1 MSAVALTACV
11 AQPRAVVTPGGP
23 FAMVDPGVSAPKVV
37 LLLPLTGTNAELG
50 RGMLR
55 AAQVALDGPGVS
67 GQPAPVLDVRD
78 TGGTPAGAAAG
89 VQAGL
94 AAGGVFVIGPLTAA
108 ETQAVAPITRA
119 ANVPVLA
126 FTSDVMQA
134 QPGVWPLGITPAQ
147 QVERLVGAVQK
158 EGRSRI
164 AAVLP
169 QNSFGDALANGL
181 QAATAGLPDAR
192 VARHPPAGPLAPA
205 LNEVADTTARH
216 GPPGT
221 EIDPATPPAPVP
233 FDTLLLG
240 AAGAPLLQALPLSTY
255 DIVPPGPAG
264 AGVRVL
270 GTALWAR
277 DEARLGPLR
286 GAWYA
291 APDPAARAEFN
302 RAYSAKFNVPPRELT
317 SLAFDAA
324 AIARVTAVNGFDTAS
339 LTRAEGFRGADGLIA
354 LGPDGQVRR
363 GLAVFELDG
372 KGSHIVQPAPASL
385 AVPGM

>member
-1 MSAVALTACV
+1 M
-11 AQPRAVVTPGGP
+11 VTPGASYP
-23 FAMVDPGVSAPKVV
+23 IVDPAAPVPKVV

-55 AAQVALDGPGVS
+55 AAQVALDGPGVN

-89 VQAGL
+89 VRAGL
-94 AAGGVFVIGPLTAA
+94 AAGGTFVIGPLTAG

-119 ANVPVLA
+119 ANVPMLA
-126 FTSDVMQA
+126 FTSDVTQA

-147 QVERLVGAVQK
+147 QVARLVGAVQE

-169 QNSFGDALANGL
+169 QNPFGDALASGL

-192 VARHPPAGPLAPA
+192 VVRHPAAGPLAPA
-205 LNEVADTTARH
+205 LNEVAATAARH
-216 GPPGT
+216 SPPDVQP
-221 EIDPATPPAPVP
+221 DPATPPPPVP

-255 DIVPPGPAG
+255 DIMPPGPDG

-270 GTALWAR
+270 GTAIWAR

-291 APDPAARAEFN
+291 APDPAARGEFT
-302 RAYSAKFNVPPRELT
+302 RAYTAKFNAPPRDLT

-324 AIARVTAVNGFDTAS
+324 AIARVTAANGFDPVS
-339 LTRAEGFRGADGLIA
+339 LMRGEGFRGADGLIA
-354 LGPDGQVRR
+354 LGPEGQVRR

-372 KGSHIVQPAPASL
+372 KGSHIVRPAPTSL
-385 AVPGM
+385 AAPGM